1 MVVDAD
7 DAPAA
12 GHAVSG
18 GDGARG
24 DVLDRSFTVD
34 PDAERGRKIER
45 AVVLLDAFGERIGGV
60 VVSDVP
66 PCPTKARQGI
76 RCRHPIAYR
85 ARIRTLHALDAM
97 ASSRS
102 LVQIAADCGFS
113 DQAHLT
119 RSFSALTD
127 TSPSTWRRRL
137 ARS

>member
-1 MVVDAD
+1 M
-7 DAPAA
+7 
-12 GHAVSG
+12 
-18 GDGARG
+18 
-24 DVLDRSFTVD
+24 
-34 PDAERGRKIER
+34 
-45 AVVLLDAFGERIGGV
+45 
-60 VVSDVP
+60 
-66 PCPTKARQGI
+66 
-76 RCRHPIAYR
+76 AYR